1 MASRARVPAHLW
13 IVGGLASLWNAFGC
27 YDYLMTQTRA
37 ETHLAAFTEAQRAY
51 FGSFPAW
58 CEAAW
63 ALGVWGGLAG
73 SLLLLAR
80 SRHAVAAY
88 AVSIAGLAATQV
100 YQHLLSSPPE
110 GLNSGAM
117 LVMNIVIW
125 AVAIAL
131 LLYALRMRRAGVLR

>member
-1 MASRARVPAHLW
+1 MASTARVPTHLW
-13 IVGGLASLWNAFGC
+13 IVGGLATLWNAFGC

-51 FGSFPAW
+51 FDSFPAW

-73 SLLLLAR
+73 ALLLLAR
-80 SRHAVAAY
+80 SRHAVTAFII
-88 AVSIAGLAATQV
+88 SLAGLAATQV

-110 GLNSGAM
+110 GLMSGGM
-117 LVMNIVIW
+117 LVMTLVIW
-125 AVAIAL
+125 AVAIGL